1 MSPTVQVIGMFTL
14 AGIMMLGALGA
25 RNKGTVGAL
34 VLALVLAITAALL
47 LVIGLFTLL
56 DGVPR

>member
-1 MSPTVQVIGMFTL
+1 MSPTAQVIAMFSL

-34 VLALVLAITAALL
+34 VLAFVLSATAGLL
-47 LVIGLFTLL
+47 LVIGIFTLL